1 MERSS
6 SVLTIILILLI
17 LLEIT
22 HTQPHGG
29 TLRDRMESTSEEY
42 GVPLWKAWD
51 TWWQFQSCK

>member
-1 MERSS
+1 MERYT
-6 SVLTIILILLI
+6 SVLPIILILLT

-22 HTQPHGG
+22 LTKPQGG